1 MWSALNRFLPDAGWP
16 PVSAWRRCLDGRQ
29 EDRARFI
36 RLATLIAIATAII
49 LGIAPAQAQ
58 IKIGVA
64 GALTGQNQFIGE
76 QQQTGVQKAVDYINA
91 NGGVL
96 GQQLLVTSV
105 DDGCDPKQAEAAA
118 LQLVSERV
126 IFVVGGV
133 CSHASIPASKIYQ
146 AAGIINISPAATN
159 PKFTDEGGPGIFR
172 VIGRD
177 DQQGTIAGDYLADN
191 YAKSRT
197 AIVNDGQIYGLG
209 LAQQTKKQLNKRG
222 VTEVMFE
229 SYVPSQPDYAQLVTK
244 LVSAKADVLY
254 VGGYE
259 ADIGII
265 IRQARQRLPDL
276 QLISG
281 DSLATNDFLIVA
293 GKAGEGAH
301 FTFGP
306 DIRLKPEAAAVVAAF
321 TADGYDPGGY
331 TLYAYA
337 AVQAWAQAVKKT
349 GSVKS
354 ADIIDTLHKGKFE
367 TVLGSIGFDE
377 KGDVTGV
384 TNFVWY
390 VMGKDSFAPVK

>member
-1 MWSALNRFLPDAGWP
+1 MRII
-16 PVSAWRRCLDGRQ
+16 PVVN
-29 EDRARFI
+29 
-36 RLATLIAIATAII
+36 LIAIATAIVFC
-49 LGIAPAQAQ
+49 IAPAQAE
-58 IKIGVA
+58 IKIGIA
-64 GALTGQNQFIGE
+64 GPLTGQNQYNGEE
-76 QQQTGVQKAVDYINA
+76 QQIGAQKAVDYINA

-96 GQQLLVTSV
+96 GQQLVVISV
-105 DDGCDPKQAEAAA
+105 DDGCDPNQAEAAA
-118 LQLVSERV
+118 RQLVSEGV

-133 CSHASIPASKIYQ
+133 CSGASIPASKIYQ

-177 DQQGTIAGDYLADN
+177 DQQGAIAGDYLADN
-191 YAKSRT
+191 YPKSRI

-209 LAQQTKKQLNKRG
+209 LAQETKKQLNRRG
-222 VTEVMFE
+222 IAEVMFE
-229 SYVPSQPDYAQLVTK
+229 SYAPSQPDYAQLVAK
-244 LVSAKADVLY
+244 LVNGKADVLY

-265 IRQARQRLPDL
+265 IRQAKQQLPDL

-281 DSLATNDFLIVA
+281 DALATNDFLIVA
-293 GKAGEGAH
+293 GKAGEGAR

-331 TLYAYA
+331 TLYSYA
-337 AVQAWAQAVKKT
+337 AVQAWAEAVKQA
-349 GSVKS
+349 GSMKS
-354 ADIIDTLHKGKFE
+354 ADVIAALHKGKFD
-367 TVLGSIGFDE
+367 TVLGSIEFDE

-390 VMGKDSFAPVK
+390 VMGKDGFAPVK